1 MELQQS
7 EESLGGPPRPGSGT
21 WSSRDLYR
29 AMARVRALN
38 DDAMRMQRQSLLLGF
53 APCAG
58 QEAAQVGSAA
68 AVDPSLDFVFQ
79 TYRELGV
86 AVTLGVPPAGMLA
99 HYRGLADG
107 GGYDS
112 AAAHVAP
119 LNSVVG
125 GTALH
130 AVGWAMGAKLDGSTA
145 CAVSY
150 FGDGASSQGE
160 VHEAMN
166 FAGVFVLP
174 VIFFCQNNGWAISV
188 PVSAQVG
195 GGSIAARATGYGLA
209 GVSVD
214 GNDVRAVYD
223 VMSEA
228 VARARS
234 GGGATLI
241 EAMTYRLG
249 PHATSDDTSRY
260 RTLEEEAS
268 WSDRDPLVVE
278 RRRLLESGEADDG
291 FFDEVEAEAN
301 AEAERVRE
309 EVALLVPPTVDEQ
322 FGLAYERTPPSAA
335 ARVRDWIDELR
346 DV

>member
-1 MELQQS
+1 MELQPG
-7 EESLGGPPRPGSGT
+7 EEALGRMPPPGSGS
-21 WSSRDLYR
+21 WEPRDLYR

-68 AVDPSLDFVFQ
+68 AIDPSRDFAFQ
-79 TYRELGV
+79 TYREFGV

-99 HYRGLADG
+99 HYRGIADG

-130 AVGWAMGAKLDGSTA
+130 ATGWAMGAKLDGTSA

-166 FAGVFVLP
+166 FAGVFGLP
-174 VIFFCQNNGWAISV
+174 VVFFCQNNGWAISV

-195 GGSIAARATGYGLA
+195 GGSIAARAGGYGIA
-209 GVSVD
+209 GTCVD
-214 GNDVRAVYD
+214 GNDVHAVYAA
-223 VMSEA
+223 MTEA
-228 VARARS
+228 VGRARA
-234 GGGATLI
+234 GEGATLI
-241 EAMTYRLG
+241 EAVTYRLG
-249 PHATSDDTSRY
+249 PHATSDDTTRY
-260 RTLEEEAS
+260 RSPDEEAS
-268 WSDRDPLVVE
+268 WRDRDPLVVE
-278 RRRLLESGEADDG
+278 RRRLLESGEADDE
-291 FFDEVEAEAN
+291 FFRTVEAEAE
-301 AEAERVRE
+301 AEIERVRE
-309 EVALLVPPTVDEQ
+309 ELALLEAPTLEEQ
-322 FGLAYERTPPSAA
+322 FGLAYEQTPAAAA
-335 ARVRDWIDELR
+335 ARVRDWIDEL

>member
-1 MELQQS
+1 
-7 EESLGGPPRPGSGT
+7 
-21 WSSRDLYR
+21 
-29 AMARVRALN
+29 
-38 DDAMRMQRQSLLLGF
+38 
-53 APCAG
+53 
-58 QEAAQVGSAA
+58 
-68 AVDPSLDFVFQ
+68 
-79 TYRELGV
+79 
-86 AVTLGVPPAGMLA
+86 
-99 HYRGLADG
+99 
-107 GGYDS
+107 
-112 AAAHVAP
+112 VAP

-145 CAVSY
+145 CAVCY

-195 GGSIAARATGYGLA
+195 GGSIAARAAGYGLA

-291 FFDEVEAEAN
+291 FFAEVEAAAN

-335 ARVRDWIDELR
+335 ARVRGWIDELR